1 MSSFSP
7 LLLALVAGQSPVRKA
22 ALLAFEPFEDA
33 IPLLSSAT
41 LAMAFFQWSG
51 KISHQSQ
58 PSLSTFK
65 TGSRIR
71 PSLSASLPCDVMTV
85 QNHLS
90 EFRDQA
96 QAPLCPARETAGD

>member
-22 ALLAFEPFEDA
+22 ALLAFEQFEDA

-58 PSLSTFK
+58 RPCRLSRQ
-65 TGSRIR
+65 G
-71 PSLSASLPCDVMTV
+71 L
-85 QNHLS
+85 
-90 EFRDQA
+90 EFA
-96 QAPLCPARETAGD
+96 LH